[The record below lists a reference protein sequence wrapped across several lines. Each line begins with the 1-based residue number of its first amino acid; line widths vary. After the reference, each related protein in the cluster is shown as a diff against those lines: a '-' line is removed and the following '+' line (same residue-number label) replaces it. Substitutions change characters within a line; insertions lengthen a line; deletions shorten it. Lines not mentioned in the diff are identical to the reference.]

1 MTMAARTTTRTSE
14 CSLLRLPPPPHTH
27 TFPFQP
33 GPLGPRSAVADVCLP
48 FSLRSC
54 SNFFVYGGNGMK
66 NDFGG
71 HDNYHHDNVYA
82 WVGQAIGFYD
92 APMLAGHEDK
102 FNNNKVAMT
111 GTDFGSPTCSG
122 TGQTEIHDN
131 QYFTTTGKM
140 TECSKDLADWQKAG
154 HDTGSTVAFLPHE
167 DVIIGW
173 GKAKLGM

>member
-1 MTMAARTTTRTSE
+1 MPFASAS
-14 CSLLRLPPPPHTH
+14 SFVPVSDPPPE
-27 TFPFQP
+27 
-33 GPLGPRSAVADVCLP
+33 LRSTVADAFLP
-48 FSLRSC
+48 LFLGSS

-92 APMLAGHEDK
+92 APMLDGHQDK
-102 FNNNKVAMT
+102 FYNNKVAMT
-111 GTDFGSPTCSG
+111 GTNFGSPTCSG

-140 TECSKDLADWQKAG
+140 TERSKDLADWQKAG
-154 HDTGSTVAFLPHE
+154 HDAGSTVAVLPHE
-167 DVIIGW
+167 NVIIGW